1 MLVHAFTVQG
11 YLQNASTI
19 KLLPPSSP
27 WRSTLT
33 PVTYKVSISFMKTFL
48 HSTQLS
54 HSEPE

>member
-1 MLVHAFTVQG
+1 MLAHAFTVQG
-11 YLQNASTI
+11 YLQNSSTT

-27 WRSTLT
+27 QRITLA
-33 PVTYKVSISFMKTFL
+33 PVTYKMRISFMKTYL